1 MNMIFVAMSKLH
13 AQYGNPV
20 KVGWLITAFAL
31 TAAAS
36 AAICGR
42 LGDIYGRSRVL
53 VCILAVALGGS
64 VLSAST
70 DDLTL
75 IIVGRALQGAS
86 MAILPLCFGL
96 LRENAP
102 TERIPFGVGILGG
115 TYVGTSGAAG
125 LLGGVLVD
133 MGTWQSIFVVSAA
146 SAGLAIALVVL
157 FLPASPRRQQYGS
170 VDLVGGLIFVP
181 AIASILLAFSQANM
195 SGWTWLSVSLLG
207 LGGGALILWARY
219 ELAHQNPLINVRLL
233 ANRQILL
240 TNICI
245 FFAAVGPQLSPLV
258 ILPLLQQ
265 PTWTGVGLGVTA
277 TLAALLKLPG
287 NVSAGVA
294 SVTGGFVAGRWG
306 AQRVVL
312 TGTLLS
318 LTGWLLIYFIHDS
331 VLSIT
336 LIFTIIM
343 APGMAMVSSCA
354 PALIID
360 AVPEDRT
367 SEATGLSQVI
377 RNLGTTIGSQVVA
390 ITLASA
396 TLKGAEEAAGAFPTE
411 GAYQLTFI
419 VISCFAAASAVAI
432 SCVPGPRRAPLP
444 MRGEIA

>member
-146 SAGLAIALVVL
+146 SAGLAIALVLL

-240 TNICI
+240 TNVCI
-245 FFAAVGPQLSPLV
+245 FIAARH
-258 ILPLLQQ
+258 
-265 PTWTGVGLGVTA
+265 
-277 TLAALLKLPG
+277 LAAAAATHLDRG
-287 NVSAGVA
+287 RAWRHRD
-294 SVTGGFVAGRWG
+294 AGRP
-306 AQRVVL
+306 AQAARQCV
-312 TGTLLS
+312 GR
-318 LTGWLLIYFIHDS
+318 GGI
-331 VLSIT
+331 
-336 LIFTIIM
+336 
-343 APGMAMVSSCA
+343 G
-354 PALIID
+354 
-360 AVPEDRT
+360 DRRLCRRT
-367 SEATGLSQVI
+367 VG
-377 RNLGTTIGSQVVA
+377 G
-390 ITLASA
+390 
-396 TLKGAEEAAGAFPTE
+396 AAGRAD
-411 GAYQLTFI
+411 GNSLIAHWL
-419 VISCFAAASAVAI
+419 AVDLFH
-432 SCVPGPRRAPLP
+432 P
-444 MRGEIA
+444 